1 MSRRLR
7 IRCGCRFAALTL
19 ALVAGQGMAAQSET
33 LGYYDLTIEMQMPHL
48 DANLRYATRRH
59 AHCLDRR
66 WLSAAFGS
74 LAYNALSDCALEHE
88 RQEGDTVSYELVC
101 RGGHGTTGAATW
113 HIAADR
119 IVGRL
124 NVTLGG
130 KNMTFSEQISGH
142 RLGDCAEQ
150 PGNGTG

>member
-19 ALVAGQGMAAQSET
+19 FLVAGQGKAAESET

-48 DANLRYATRRH
+48 DEGLRYATRRD

-66 WLSAAFGS
+66 GLSAAFTS

-88 RQEGDTVSYELVC
+88 RQQGDTVSYELVC
-101 RGGHGTTGAATW
+101 SGGHGTTGAATW
-113 HIAADR
+113 RIDADR
-119 IVGRL
+119 TV
-124 NVTLGG
+124 
-130 KNMTFSEQISGH
+130 
-142 RLGDCAEQ
+142 
-150 PGNGTG
+150 